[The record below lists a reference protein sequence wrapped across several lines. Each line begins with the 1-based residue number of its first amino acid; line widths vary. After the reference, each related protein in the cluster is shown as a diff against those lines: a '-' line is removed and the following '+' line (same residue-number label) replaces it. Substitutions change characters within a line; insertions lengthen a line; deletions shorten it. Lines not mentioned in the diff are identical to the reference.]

1 MRRTLITL
9 MAGLGIIAA
18 GALQTSMRHSEKA
31 GYTERDKSRIFLRDQ
46 KSFHQRR
53 GWQRPAASESA
64 RELGGLPLAH
74 L

>member
-9 MAGLGIIAA
+9 VAGLGIIAA

-31 GYTERDKSRIFLRDQ
+31 GYTERDKSRVFLRDQ

-53 GWQRPAASESA
+53 DGRHLVAGESA